1 MVEILVPMTLF
12 AIPVLIVWIIYI
24 YESKQGQRL
33 HEERML
39 AIEKGMEPPEWPE
52 KKEKK
57 VKLPAYIGF
66 RNAGLIITLCGIGAF
81 IGTFANAGIE
91 EALGTSIFVLLG
103 VAFLAISYFLKKEK
117 DNSKEI

>member
-1 MVEILVPMTLF
+1 MVEILVPITLF

-24 YESKQGQRL
+24 YDSKQGQRL

-52 KKEKK
+52 KKK

-66 RNAGLIITLCGIGAF
+66 RNAGLIITLCGVGAF

-91 EALGTSIFVLLG
+91 AALGTSIFVLLG
-103 VAFLAISYFLKKEK
+103 IAFLAISYFLMKEK
-117 DNSKEI
+117 DKNKEI

>member
-1 MVEILVPMTLF
+1 MEDILVPITFF
-12 AIPVLIVWIIYI
+12 AIPIFIVWIVCV

-52 KKEKK
+52 KKK

-66 RNAGLIITLCGIGAF
+66 RNAGLIVTLCGVGAF
-81 IGTFANAGIE
+81 IGTLANAGLQ
-91 EALGTSIFVLLG
+91 EALGTSIVVLLG
-103 VAFLAISYFLKKEK
+103 VAFLVISYFLKKDK
-117 DNSKEI
+117 DKEI